1 MSFIDSA
8 DSLAWLILFEYR
20 SCRGIFEA
28 PVLFYGGMRKDS
40 PTRLEV
46 CLTDIV
52 FYVCILVSV
61 IIRMQ
66 DELTSHKLTS
76 EEKIALEVTVQY
88 REWKSFSTKNNAEI
102 RFTQKGDP

>member
-1 MSFIDSA
+1 
-8 DSLAWLILFEYR
+8 
-20 SCRGIFEA
+20 
-28 PVLFYGGMRKDS
+28 
-40 PTRLEV
+40 
-46 CLTDIV
+46 
-52 FYVCILVSV
+52 VCILVSV

-102 RFTQKGDP
+102 RDPES